1 MGLFQLLRDLLY
13 PRCMGES
20 DALSPRLNVNDNS
33 HIQAIKENCKPT
45 CDAVEITSDN
55 YKDYAPL
62 DVVAFSLSHAGACG
76 EGGAIYMITS
86 DGVIYYTNIIATI
99 KLEEAFILCP
109 PLSSCHF
116 NPSHSRAAVGWVPI
130 YIGLGNF
137 LVLKK
142 HIVSFLFDV
151 HHHCQA

>member
-1 MGLFQLLRDLLY
+1 
-13 PRCMGES
+13 
-20 DALSPRLNVNDNS
+20 
-33 HIQAIKENCKPT
+33 
-45 CDAVEITSDN
+45 
-55 YKDYAPL
+55 
-62 DVVAFSLSHAGACG
+62 
-76 EGGAIYMITS
+76 MITS

-142 HIVSFLFDV
+142 HIYEMLEDSLLQRKNTEIY
-151 HHHCQA
+151 HHWKDAVINIIKD